1 MEQLVFLSTLH
12 FYCVKKLLMAR
23 KSDNYLAIGIM
34 EMLGFWKAMEEKSC
48 EKLHGMKLI
57 LIWKS
62 TPLLIFLNILTL

>member
-34 EMLGFWKAMEEKSC
+34 EMLGFWKAMEEKNC
-48 EKLHGMKLI
+48 EKLHGMKHSHLKI
-57 LIWKS
+57 YSI
-62 TPLLIFLNILTL
+62 INFLNMLTL